1 MSRPP
6 EEILTDALAHLDTLQ
21 TYAKRDLDDQV
32 VIDAVCMRLSAAIE
46 TLAALPPAL
55 REQLFGTNWP
65 LMWGM
70 RNRIAHGY
78 MLVDT
83 DIVRKT
89 VQQDIP
95 TIIKRIRSG
104 LHTARKCETEEP

>member
-6 EEILTDALAHLDTLQ
+6 EEILTDAIAHLDTLQ
-21 TYAKRDLDDQV
+21 TYAKRDLDDQI

-46 TLAALPPAL
+46 TLATLPPGF
-55 REQLFGTNWP
+55 RDQLFGTDWP

-70 RNRIAHGY
+70 RNRIAYGY

-89 VQQDIP
+89 FGKDIP
-95 TIIKRIRSG
+95 TILEHIRSK
-104 LHTARKCETEEP
+104 LPETRKT

>member
-46 TLAALPPAL
+46 TLAALPPDSRA
-55 REQLFGTNWP
+55 QLFDTDWP

-78 MLVDT
+78 MLVDA

-89 VQQDIP
+89 IEKDIP
-95 TIIKRIRSG
+95 TIVERIRSK
-104 LHTARKCETEEP
+104 LPETRKT

>member
-46 TLAALPPAL
+46 TLAALPPDF
-55 REQLFGTNWP
+55 REQLFGSDWP
-65 LMWGM
+65 VMWGM

-78 MLVDT
+78 MLVDS

-89 VQQDIP
+89 VEKDIP
-95 TIIKRIRSG
+95 TIIERIHSI
-104 LHTARKCETEEP
+104 LSKSRKT